1 MIIKFNVEGSRK
13 KYCDSTAQL
22 ILDLETSKKNKNFY
36 VICNIDISI
45 YPLNNF
51 SIFYLQ
57 RFNAFTNIK
66 YLPKAINVLILII

>member
-1 MIIKFNVEGSRK
+1 MSTTNMIIKFNVEGSRK
-13 KYCDSTAQL
+13 KYYVSTARL

-51 SIFYLQ
+51 SI
-57 RFNAFTNIK
+57 
-66 YLPKAINVLILII
+66 ILLSKV